1 MVKNVTDIGIMMSC
15 FDEVEAVSFAIQ
27 ELRKF
32 YPENKIFI
40 FNESKEDYT
49 FLLEEDKNIK
59 IKNDEDTMSFY
70 YQYPI
75 HEVYLFPEF
84 QEKIQKAVLT
94 FLNRIYQTIEYTQG
108 EYLLLMDPDV
118 LIRGELNIPSNINL
132 LGSLRNKGV
141 PYDTKKVLESVEG
154 AIIIDEWGAT
164 PGIFKVET
172 FQKAY
177 NKFISIPNLL
187 PQLTESWSSFYAH
200 DIIIPILFSLIGE
213 REYLNTD
220 FTECNSDPD
229 WQTNKK
235 KLVHHYKKYYKDV
248 ETKFPFFKE
257 LPQI

>member
-1 MVKNVTDIGIMMSC
+1 MIKNITDIGIMMSC

-32 YPENKIFI
+32 YPKNKIYV
-40 FNESKEDYT
+40 FNESKEDYS
-49 FLLEEDKNIK
+49 FLLKNDDNIK
-59 IKNDEDTMSFY
+59 IKNDKDTMSFY
-70 YQYPI
+70 YQNSMSS
-75 HEVYLFPEF
+75 VYHLPEF
-84 QEKIQKAVLT
+84 QLKIQDAFLT
-94 FLNRIYQTIEYTQG
+94 FLSRVNQTIEYCQS

-141 PYDTKKVLESVEG
+141 PLSTKKIISEIEGSV
-154 AIIIDEWGAT
+154 IIDEWGAT

-172 FQKAY
+172 FHKAY

-187 PQLTESWSSFYAH
+187 DKLTMSWSAFYAH
-200 DIIIPILFSLIGE
+200 DVIIPVLFSLIGE
-213 REYLNTD
+213 REHLNSD
-220 FTECNSDPD
+220 FTECNSDID
-229 WQTNKK
+229 WQTNGK

-257 LPQI
+257 I